1 MPMFKKRFKKGEK
14 LPRKGSSFMFYIF
27 KKGLW
32 QNKKKRYR
40 EVHEIKRSRN
50 KYGSNY
56 PGAVQEQQKLEYT
69 IKNPQSLR
77 RK

>member
-40 EVHEIKRSRN
+40 EVHEINTVAIIQALYKNNRN
-50 KYGSNY
+50 
-56 PGAVQEQQKLEYT
+56 
-69 IKNPQSLR
+69 
-77 RK
+77 

>member
-1 MPMFKKRFKKGEK
+1 MNLFHTFAAHC
-14 LPRKGSSFMFYIF
+14 IF
-27 KKGLW
+27 KKGLR

-56 PGAVQEQQKLEYT
+56 PGPVQEQQKS
-69 IKNPQSLR
+69 K
-77 RK
+77 